1 MNFVKNILELAFHFF
16 FFFCFVLFVLNE
28 KTSHSKVN
36 TYNLMTFIQVR
47 GLDSSRSEDQIN
59 HTHKEKHH
67 VTHINHIVR
76 YTVKK
81 PTFPT
86 HSNIPLI
93 YLSLSRFKD
102 ENESRWLWN
111 KRPENPR
118 AEKKTL
124 GTETPRIPMR
134 SKCLIGRRMHL
145 WPYTCRCSSAS
156 SPSPFPP
163 NLPTATGTRTP
174 RGSQPPHTHQKKKKN
189 HL

>member
-81 PTFPT
+81 AYVSDTLKYSSHLSLT
-86 HSNIPLI
+86 LLVQRWKREPLI
-93 YLSLSRFKD
+93 MKQTTRKP
-102 ENESRWLWN
+102 ESRE
-111 KRPENPR
+111 ENPR
-118 AEKKTL
+118 NRNPANPNAIEMSDWTQNAFVAVHVSVFLSVLAISVPAEFADSNRYANT
-124 GTETPRIPMR
+124 
-134 SKCLIGRRMHL
+134 
-145 WPYTCRCSSAS
+145 
-156 SPSPFPP
+156 
-163 NLPTATGTRTP
+163 
-174 RGSQPPHTHQKKKKN
+174 
-189 HL
+189 